1 MAVYMFAVNMNTTTM
16 CGMETMGFRR
26 ACVVVPSFK

>member
-1 MAVYMFAVNMNTTTM
+1 MAVYMFAANMNTTTM
-16 CGMETMGFRR
+16 RGMETMGFRR